1 MHLHARVQMFD
12 QLFQPE
18 TPEQRAKREAEAAA
32 EAERLAKEEAEARA
46 KAAEAGVSKEDAA
59 AAKEKAALQKEV
71 GELKRKLA
79 AALARAERPTP
90 TKHATPTSAAG
101 AGGTPRSTPRAAP
114 DLSSLGPPPTMPPPT
129 PPVALAGAPPPPV
142 LAGARP
148 VEVWVDEAGVA
159 AEAPPSSTKKRKG
172 SRSSK
177 RSSPGAT
184 GGGFGDDTAD
194 ENERTIAAAVA
205 DATAALLPL
214 RDRNSVMPPT
224 PSPRKTTPRK
234 QNSFDTLADT
244 LVSIAAT
251 PPPAAAAAAGLS
263 SSSSLSA
270 VKEVRVLRSAART
283 PGNRPVTAPASSSK
297 GLSAKPRRVAQPT
310 PKATP
315 KAPPGRVTRQTPGAS
330 RTPASSRKA
339 GRLEQP
345 RWN

>member
-1 MHLHARVQMFD
+1 M
-12 QLFQPE
+12 
-18 TPEQRAKREAEAAA
+18 
-32 EAERLAKEEAEARA
+32 
-46 KAAEAGVSKEDAA
+46 
-59 AAKEKAALQKEV
+59 
-71 GELKRKLA
+71 
-79 AALARAERPTP
+79 
-90 TKHATPTSAAG
+90 
-101 AGGTPRSTPRAAP
+101 
-114 DLSSLGPPPTMPPPT
+114 
-129 PPVALAGAPPPPV
+129 
-142 LAGARP
+142 
-148 VEVWVDEAGVA
+148 WVDEAAVA

-184 GGGFGDDTAD
+184 GGGFGDDAAD

-251 PPPAAAAAAGLS
+251 PPPAAAAGLTS

-283 PGNRPVTAPASSSK
+283 PGNRPLAAPASSSK
-297 GLSAKPRRVAQPT
+297 GLSAKPRRVAQT